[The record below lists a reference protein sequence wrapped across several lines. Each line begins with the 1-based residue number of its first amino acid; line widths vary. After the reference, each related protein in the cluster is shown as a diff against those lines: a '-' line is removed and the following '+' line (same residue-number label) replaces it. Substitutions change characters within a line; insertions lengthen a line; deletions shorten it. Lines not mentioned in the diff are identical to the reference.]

1 MLKEQSNFDTLSVN
15 CYKLSCIDRREH
27 DACLVQTRMRQLTY
41 NKNSKREEH
50 KLQEQKKFETS
61 DKILLRKL
69 NCKLSSFISR
79 LRRAKSNL
87 AQLNKSKPGQLQ
99 DVIKRVNTV

>member
-1 MLKEQSNFDTLSVN
+1 MLTEQSDFDTLWVN
-15 CYKLSCIDRREH
+15 CHKLSCIDSRQH
-27 DACLVQTRMRQLTY
+27 DACLVQLRMRQLTY
-41 NKNSKREEH
+41 KNSKCQEH
-50 KLQEQKKFETS
+50 KLQEQQKIETS

-87 AQLNKSKPGQLQ
+87 AQLIKSKPGQLQ